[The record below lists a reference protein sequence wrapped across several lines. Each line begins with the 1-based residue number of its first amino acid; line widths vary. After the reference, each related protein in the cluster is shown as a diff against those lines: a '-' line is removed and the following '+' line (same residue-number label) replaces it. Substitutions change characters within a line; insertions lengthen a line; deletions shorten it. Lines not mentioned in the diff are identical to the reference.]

1 MLKMDYTSVMKNRL
15 FFLLFCFA
23 FAFSIVARAQDAD
36 GDDDDDMIRPTH
48 PAVMKPTDKP
58 AGASFACPYER
69 NFQVAHQMGTYKLR
83 LLPAKK
89 DKDDDKD
96 KDKDDKDSDGDPR
109 CRAVLLERYGKKV
122 NIATDWALTVDPI
135 SGTDVNGDGKPE
147 IVLDGYSGG
156 LHCCYTTYIISLDRK
171 PQLLHLFSNQSP
183 VKFEKQ
189 PDGRVL
195 IYAADGV
202 FDYFIVPHEQAVV
215 PKVVLQMKGDQLV
228 DVSSQFPEIYDQQIE
243 KAQSELTPE
252 ALASFRN
259 ADYHVKL
266 FTDQFPTAQR
276 VLTIVLNYI
285 YSGREEKAWQALNDD
300 WPKADAGRIKSLI
313 LERRNRGLLANLKCD
328 CRPAL
333 VAKEFHHAK
342 RKPSPP
348 DERLDPRIRSI
359 IDD

>member
-1 MLKMDYTSVMKNRL
+1 MDHIAVMKNRL
-15 FFLLFCFA
+15 LLFLLCFA
-23 FAFSIVARAQDAD
+23 FVFSLLARAQDAD
-36 GDDDDDMIRPTH
+36 GDDDDDMMGPRR

-58 AGASFACPYER
+58 AGASFTCPYEK
-69 NFQVAHQMGTYKLR
+69 NFQLAHQMGTYKLR
-83 LLPAKK
+83 LLPVKV
-89 DKDDDKD
+89 DKDD

-109 CRAVLLERYGKKV
+109 CRAVLVGRYGKKIY
-122 NIATDWALTVDPI
+122 IATDWALTVDPI

-147 IVLDGYSGG
+147 LVLDGYSGG

-228 DVSSQFPEIYDQQIE
+228 DVSSQFPEIYDREIE
-243 KAQSELTPE
+243 KAQSQLTPE
-252 ALASFRN
+252 ALSSFRN
-259 ADYHVKL
+259 ADYHAKL
-266 FTDQFPTAQR
+266 FTDQFPTAQH
-276 VLTIVLNYI
+276 VLTVVLNYI
-285 YSGREEKAWQALNDD
+285 YSGREEKAWQALNND
-300 WPKADAGRIKSLI
+300 WPKADVGRIKSLI

-333 VAKEFHHAK
+333 VAKEFHRAK
-342 RKPSPP
+342 RKPAPP